1 MEASVPAVDF
11 QKLSEGDDFQKL
23 SEGDEWKK
31 LREACEKCGCFRVIN
46 HPIPETLMREMK
58 SVVKLVHDLPLEI
71 KMRNKSIIPDSGY
84 VPPFPTSPLYEGMGI
99 YDMHES
105 PQALEDFFSQ
115 LDLPPYHR
123 QIVKTYSQAIHDLA
137 STISQKMAKCLGVV
151 GVDFKDWPF
160 ILRSIKYSFAP
171 ENIGQMGAQLHS
183 DTGFITLLQ
192 DDETVTGLEL
202 LDDSGLF
209 KAVPPKS
216 GSFLCI
222 IGDVGHVW
230 SNGKFWNVR
239 HRVICKETGTRYSFG
254 AFMLAPRDG
263 NVEAPTKLVEVHN
276 GRRYRPFKYEDL
288 REYRISTGKRNGE
301 VLDQYRIA

>member
-123 QIVKTYSQAIHDLA
+123 FLSSVPFCLFVT
-137 STISQKMAKCLGVV
+137 TI
-151 GVDFKDWPF
+151 D
-160 ILRSIKYSFAP
+160 
-171 ENIGQMGAQLHS
+171 
-183 DTGFITLLQ
+183 
-192 DDETVTGLEL
+192 
-202 LDDSGLF
+202 
-209 KAVPPKS
+209 
-216 GSFLCI
+216 
-222 IGDVGHVW
+222 
-230 SNGKFWNVR
+230 
-239 HRVICKETGTRYSFG
+239 
-254 AFMLAPRDG
+254 
-263 NVEAPTKLVEVHN
+263 
-276 GRRYRPFKYEDL
+276 
-288 REYRISTGKRNGE
+288 
-301 VLDQYRIA
+301 

>member
-1 MEASVPAVDF
+1 L
-11 QKLSEGDDFQKL
+11 Q
-23 SEGDEWKK
+23 
-31 LREACEKCGCFRVIN
+31 
-46 HPIPETLMREMK
+46 
-58 SVVKLVHDLPLEI
+58 
-71 KMRNKSIIPDSGY
+71 
-84 VPPFPTSPLYEGMGI
+84 
-99 YDMHES
+99 
-105 PQALEDFFSQ
+105 
-115 LDLPPYHR
+115 HR

-222 IGDVGHVW
+222 IGDVGHV
-230 SNGKFWNVR
+230 SIDVNFVCFLND
-239 HRVICKETGTRYSFG
+239 IE
-254 AFMLAPRDG
+254 P
-263 NVEAPTKLVEVHN
+263 
-276 GRRYRPFKYEDL
+276 
-288 REYRISTGKRNGE
+288 
-301 VLDQYRIA
+301 